1 MLPEYQFDHCVYSI
15 TESNLTEEGLIY
27 GYNKCASFLRL
38 KQRPDIGLTM
48 IVSAKWIFA
57 AVLAGPYTNCSNG
70 NPVYLDGF
78 SFTGLV
84 SLQTVYSKWPA
95 TAGLE
100 DDNPTILEAFDRST
114 FIQPVV
120 EAPEELGDGG
130 EDDVEVG
137 NSSAKGGVS
146 EN

>member
-1 MLPEYQFDHCVYSI
+1 MLPEYQFDHCIYTI
-15 TESNLTEEGLIY
+15 TENNLTEEGLIY
-27 GYNKCASFLRL
+27 GYNKCAAFLRL

-48 IVSAKWIFA
+48 IITAKWIFA
-57 AVLAGPYTNCSNG
+57 AVLSGPYTHCSNG

-100 DDNPTILEAFDRST
+100 DDDPTTLEAFDRTT
-114 FIQPVV
+114 FI
-120 EAPEELGDGG
+120 
-130 EDDVEVG
+130 
-137 NSSAKGGVS
+137 
-146 EN
+146 